1 LRVEHPVADYA
12 AGKPAFDADPIGRA
26 RSGVR
31 RYRVMRAGDDP
42 GYVLIDLESRTPP
55 MRLACSR
62 RCEMWARV
70 SVMHDPQVRLVEL
83 VEATES
89 AA

>member
-1 LRVEHPVADYA
+1 
-12 AGKPAFDADPIGRA
+12 
-26 RSGVR
+26 
-31 RYRVMRAGDDP
+31 
-42 GYVLIDLESRTPP
+42 